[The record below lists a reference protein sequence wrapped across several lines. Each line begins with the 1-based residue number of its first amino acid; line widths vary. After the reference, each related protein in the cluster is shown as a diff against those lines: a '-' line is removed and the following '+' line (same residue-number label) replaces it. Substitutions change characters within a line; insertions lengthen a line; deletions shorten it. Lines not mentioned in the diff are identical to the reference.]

1 MSFARHVLEK
11 KEHCTMKKSRIDEI
25 LMKIKIGK
33 EAASFA
39 LKAQRKELNFDDQSQ
54 NRRNESEVFQNVP

>member
-1 MSFARHVLEK
+1 MSFARHVSGK
-11 KEHCTMKKSRIDEI
+11 KEHSAMSKSRIDQM

-39 LKAQRKELNFDDQSQ
+39 LKAQRKELNYDDQSR
-54 NRRNESEVFQNVP
+54 NRRKEAEVF